1 MSLLRV
7 VGMSWRQVELAKN
20 AQDISA
26 LGKELYERIAV
37 FSGHMQKIGKGL
49 AQATGAYS
57 KAVSSLE
64 SRVMV
69 SARKFEDLHAAPKG
83 KSLDVVEPV
92 EQPIQVVY
100 SANDKT

>member
-1 MSLLRV
+1 
-7 VGMSWRQVELAKN
+7 MSWRQVELAKN

-26 LGKELYERIAV
+26 LGKELYERISV
-37 FSGHMQKIGKGL
+37 FSGHMQQVGKSLDRASGS
-49 AQATGAYS
+49 YN

-83 KSLDVVEPV
+83 KNLDLIEPV
-92 EQPIQVVY
+92 EQPIRVVY
-100 SANDKT
+100 SAGDKS